1 MFQQKR
7 LLALRFPGLGFFWR
21 FLQHRVKQH
30 LAFSFTQCSFL
41 HVAAW
46 CFAGVTKFVF
56 MCSCFCK
63 QQQFFLQGFM
73 LAVNIG
79 ARADGSTVLLAR
91 PHGAPHRVG
100 SLQFRVIFLTF
111 GRHRVPRTCIY
122 SFLTPLDWHRFISTN
137 GRLFLFLTVFTSSA
151 VATPR
156 VAQISAPASP
166 VASSGDS
173 DSDSDSV

>member
-1 MFQQKR
+1 MVFSRGSTNLFSGVHAFSNNIQC
-7 LLALRFPGLGFFWR
+7 
-21 FLQHRVKQH
+21 FLQI
-30 LAFSFTQCSFL
+30 
-41 HVAAW
+41 
-46 CFAGVTKFVF
+46 
-56 MCSCFCK
+56 
-63 QQQFFLQGFM
+63 FM
-73 LAVNIG
+73 LALNIG

-122 SFLTPLDWHRFISTN
+122 SFLTTLDWHRFISTT

-166 VASSGDS
+166 VASFGDS